1 MKKVSLFI
9 VILICIGSSLTSCL
23 VSSKLDSNVSYAS
36 PTFSKFAVERDGLA
50 LLPITAGMGV
60 EGYRRPF
67 GEAMNK
73 VGNERLN
80 NFTTWNMVLDMFNQ
94 AEIVTE
100 YNNAIRS
107 YQETGII
114 DRSVL
119 RLMADATGTNYFFF
133 VRLAPPEADRRTTY
147 SPGFGTSTTETKSVS
162 AYGLI
167 WSAIDGDVVWEGIAK
182 AEVVTGD
189 FSYTQETDMDRANKV
204 AKALMESAIK

>member
-1 MKKVSLFI
+1 MKKIYIFI
-9 VILICIGSSLTSCL
+9 VLLICIGSFLTSCL
-23 VSSKLDSNVSYAS
+23 VTSKVQSSVSYTA
-36 PTFSKFAVERDGLA
+36 PTFSKSAVERDGLA
-50 LLPITAGMGV
+50 LLPITAGLGV

-80 NFTTWNMVLDMFNQ
+80 NFTTWNIVMDMLNQ

-147 SPGFGTSTTETKSVS
+147 RAGGGTSTTETKSVS

-167 WSAIDGDVVWEGIAK
+167 WSAIDGDVVWEGMSK

-189 FSYTQETDMDRANKV
+189 FSYTKESDMDRANKV
-204 AKALMESAIK
+204 AKALMESALK